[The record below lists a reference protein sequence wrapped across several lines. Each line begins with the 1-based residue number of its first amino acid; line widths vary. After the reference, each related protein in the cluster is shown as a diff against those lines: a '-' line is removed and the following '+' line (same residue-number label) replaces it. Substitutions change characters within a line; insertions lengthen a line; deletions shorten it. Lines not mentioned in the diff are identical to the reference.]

1 MATPALTLLVLC
13 ALVGLYL
20 WFAGAT
26 GDDTDDLFDD
36 REEDEPRD

>member
-1 MATPALTLLVLC
+1 MPAPALTLLVLF

-20 WFAGAT
+20 WFAGEP

>member
-1 MATPALTLLVLC
+1 MPAPALTLLLLF

-20 WFAGAT
+20 WFAADT

-36 REEDEPRD
+36 REEDDTRD